1 MRALV
6 LLFCLLLP
14 ARAHMGAPYV
24 VLLDEPFGAYRVTVW
39 SDPDVGEGTF
49 YLVAMQ
55 GEKTAAPPPAR
66 LWVRAS
72 NEKAELGPFETR
84 AEEWGRRPSQAAR
97 VPFDREGDWE
107 VRLES
112 EGHTARFRVLV
123 TPPGPPWLS
132 WVLGLGPCLL
142 LAALWAWGARR
153 ARARRS

>member
-1 MRALV
+1 MRVLL

-24 VLLDEPFGAYRVTVW
+24 VLLDEPFGAYRITVW

-49 YLVAMQ
+49 YLVAMRE
-55 GEKTAAPPPAR
+55 EKTAEPPPAR
-66 LWVRAS
+66 LWVRPLD
-72 NEKAELGPFETR
+72 EMAEQGPFETK

-107 VRLES
+107 VRLEA
-112 EGHTARFRVLV
+112 EGHTTHFRVLV

-132 WVLGLGPCLL
+132 WVLGLGPCLV